1 MKDNKPWYDFY
12 QKNQFSKTTPE
23 ITFSISFDS
32 ELCCKN
38 FIDSLQNTNFGKYV
52 THQLI
57 TNNHINNRNILWLGD
72 YNTPWTD
79 EMLCKHFGITGYIN
93 DNLAEPNSEWETILN
108 TINEYNE

>member
-1 MKDNKPWYDFY
+1 MVVHFY

-72 YNTPWTD
+72 YTNHWTD

-108 TINEYNE
+108 TIKEYNE